1 MKKNSGSDITKSKWW
16 IKTLNP
22 SHTCGFQKQR
32 NPGVPCTVPGL
43 RTNREASAPG
53 LLRLPPAAS
62 TKATTTTFQRGREK
76 EQDRWHPSSP
86 SPLWVGGETAALRR
100 RGWHAESLPLTH
112 TSSPLAPTQTRCVDD
127 NQVLE
132 TGRCSSSTICIHYAL
147 TYFAAYSHLM
157 TWRRMETQGREFTF
171 TDHFGPGPGLSAW
184 NTSFCFLVRDEKQ
197 KLNRLIPCYVTLG
210 HEAGKRRSWAFLTP
224 QPTLFLPLCPV
235 TPVSSVLQDG
245 VASFLYASLSLSLI
259 SSKQK
264 LIFTEIKTRENNMM
278 NNVHKWIGKMRWD
291 LDFKNRGVR
300 FISDK
305 NSRSP

>member
-1 MKKNSGSDITKSKWW
+1 MDQNAQSITYMWIPEAEESWGPLHCTWSEDQQRGFGSGAVKASPCSQHQSYHHHVSKRQRER
-16 IKTLNP
+16 TRQMTP
-22 SHTCGFQKQR
+22 FQPIVTALGR
-32 NPGVPCTVPGL
+32 RRDCCTVETRLACREPSFNTHLLPTG
-43 RTNREASAPG
+43 TN
-53 LLRLPPAAS
+53 
-62 TKATTTTFQRGREK
+62 TDQ
-76 EQDRWHPSSP
+76 
-86 SPLWVGGETAALRR
+86 V
-100 RGWHAESLPLTH
+100 
-112 TSSPLAPTQTRCVDD
+112 CMDD

-157 TWRRMETQGREFTF
+157 TWRRMEARARESTF

-197 KLNRLIPCYVTLG
+197 KLNGLIPCYVTLG
-210 HEAGKRRSWAFLTP
+210 HEAGKRRSWAFLTL

-278 NNVHKWIGKMRWD
+278 NNVHKWIGKMRWE
-291 LDFKNRGVR
+291 LDFKNWGVR